1 MLCSEKRSVLNARP
15 LPPST
20 GAVQTP
26 AGYGQLMNNPYSKV
40 NEVYQPNPIW
50 NPYAGSHSG
59 IATFKVF
66 IDRVWQLKRER
77 KGGILQIC
85 FYVESNPHEPGS
97 CAQACHLR
105 CLATLRNNDTTSDSS
120 RSDFLSEP
128 IEIVGR

>member
-1 MLCSEKRSVLNARP
+1 MH
-15 LPPST
+15 
-20 GAVQTP
+20 
-26 AGYGQLMNNPYSKV
+26 NPYSKV

-50 NPYAGSHSG
+50 NPYAGSYSG

-66 IDRVWQLKRER
+66 IDRVWQIKRER
-77 KGGILQIC
+77 KRGILQIC
-85 FYVESNPHEPGS
+85 FYVELNPHEPGS

-128 IEIVGR
+128 IEIVAKIEIIERVIE